1 MTVDAKI
8 QVFGVKEALKELKE
22 LDPELRKDLNK
33 KAKEVVK
40 PATDA
45 IKSAYPARYLSGMSR
60 SWRDKRGN
68 PKFPYDRAAAQKA
81 VGLKIDTGKRNQG
94 TIVIVQKDPAASII
108 DMAGKAGG
116 QSPQGARFVD
126 ALTAQF
132 GPPSRVMWPTYE
144 RNADAVE
151 RNMVDLVED
160 LMDTIGKRLVI

>member
-1 MTVDAKI
+1 MTTDTTI
-8 QVFGVKEALKELKE
+8 QVFGVKEALKELRE
-22 LDPELRKDLNK
+22 LDPQLRKDLNK

-45 IKSAYPARYLSGMSR
+45 IKNAYPNKYLSGMSR
-60 SWRDKRGN
+60 SWTQRGN
-68 PKFPYDRAAAQKA
+68 KKFPYDRAAAQKA

-94 TIVIVQKDPAASII
+94 TIVIIQKDPAASII

-126 ALTAQF
+126 AITAQF

-151 RNMVDLVED
+151 RNMVDLVEE
-160 LMDTIGKRLVI
+160 LMDTIGKRLVM

>member
-1 MTVDAKI
+1 MTTDTTI

-22 LDPELRKDLNK
+22 LDPQLRKDLNK

-45 IKSAYPARYLSGMSR
+45 IKNAYPNRYLSGMSR
-60 SWRDKRGN
+60 SWTQRGKQ
-68 PKFPYDRAAAQKA
+68 KFPYDRAAAQKA

-94 TIVIVQKDPAASII
+94 TIVIIQKDPAASII

-126 ALTAQF
+126 AITAQF

-151 RNMVDLVED
+151 RNMVDLVEE
-160 LMDTIGKRLVI
+160 LMDTIGKRLVM

>member
-1 MTVDAKI
+1 MSVDANI

-22 LDPELRKDLNK
+22 LDPQLRKDLNK
-33 KAKEVVK
+33 KAKEVVR

-45 IKSAYPARYLSGMSR
+45 IKNAYPNRYLSGMAR
-60 SWRDKRGN
+60 AWTQRGN
-68 PKFPYDRAAAQKA
+68 KKFPYDRTAAQKA
-81 VGLKIDTGKRNQG
+81 VGLKIDTGKRNRG
-94 TIVIVQKDPAASII
+94 TIVIIQKDPAASII

-126 ALTAQF
+126 AITAQF

-160 LMDTIGKRLVI
+160 LMDTIGKRMMM

>member
-22 LDPELRKDLNK
+22 LDPQLRKDLNK
-33 KAKEVVK
+33 KAKDVVS
-40 PATDA
+40 PATNA
-45 IKSAYPARYLSGMSR
+45 IKNAYPNRFLSGMAR
-60 SWRDKRGN
+60 PWTQRGN
-68 PKFPYDRAAAQKA
+68 RKFPYDRTAAQKA
-81 VGLKIDTGKRNQG
+81 VGLKIDTGKKNRG
-94 TIVIVQKDPAASII
+94 TIVIIQKDPAASII

-126 ALTAQF
+126 AITAQF

-151 RNMVDLVED
+151 RNMVDLVQD
-160 LMDTIGKRLVI
+160 LMDTIGKRMMM

>member
-1 MTVDAKI
+1 MTVDANI

-22 LDPELRKDLNK
+22 LDPQLRKDLNK
-33 KAKEVVK
+33 KAKEVVR

-45 IKSAYPARYLSGMSR
+45 IKNAYPNRYLSGMAR
-60 SWRDKRGN
+60 SWTQRGN
-68 PKFPYDRAAAQKA
+68 RKFPYDRAAAQKA

-94 TIVIVQKDPAASII
+94 TIVIIQKDPAASII

-126 ALTAQF
+126 AITAQF

-160 LMDTIGKRLVI
+160 LMDTIGKRLVM